1 MAKLTKMQRSFL
13 KLKRLKNNTQVS
25 LFLTGMLH
33 VLLVAVNTYQLAHK
47 KWVGCFIVGFAIS
60 FIWTFNVKKIAIG
73 RMQERIA
80 YALGAAIGTLMG
92 LGLSIYVYEILKL

>member
-1 MAKLTKMQRSFL
+1 MEKQTKKQISYL
-13 KLKRLKNNTQVS
+13 KLKSLKNDTRVS
-25 LFLTGMLH
+25 LFFTGMLH

-60 FIWTFNVKKIAIG
+60 FIWTFNVKRIAIG
-73 RMQERIA
+73 KLQERVA
-80 YALGAAIGTLMG
+80 YALGAAFGTLIG

>member
-1 MAKLTKMQRSFL
+1 
-13 KLKRLKNNTQVS
+13 
-25 LFLTGMLH
+25 MLH

-80 YALGAAIGTLMG
+80 YAMGAAIGTLMG